1 MLLIKFVVESFIDF
15 EVVVDHLFCILIP
28 SVVSENPFDSQLIV
42 NVEIVAQLKE
52 GLWKAIEILNLVLSL
67 LLIASLEEKFYDV
80 IIFWKANDEICESVC
95 QVVRIFSDQMEQDRS
110 RLFIFFL
117 FPWNTYLGQQKLRR

>member
-67 LLIASLEEKFYDV
+67 LLIASLEEKFYDF
-80 IIFWKANDEICESVC
+80 IIF
-95 QVVRIFSDQMEQDRS
+95 
-110 RLFIFFL
+110 
-117 FPWNTYLGQQKLRR
+117 